1 METSGISHGARL
13 LALTLPQAQSNVPV
27 WGSGLSS
34 CYVEQARLQGAQT
47 CTKLLTHRCAL
58 RGDFYLFI
66 FPNNAGAWL
75 QG

>member
-27 WGSGLSS
+27 
-34 CYVEQARLQGAQT
+34 QGVWIE
-47 CTKLLTHRCAL
+47 LLLCR
-58 RGDFYLFI
+58 
-66 FPNNAGAWL
+66 AGKVTRSTDLHKAVNSQVCS